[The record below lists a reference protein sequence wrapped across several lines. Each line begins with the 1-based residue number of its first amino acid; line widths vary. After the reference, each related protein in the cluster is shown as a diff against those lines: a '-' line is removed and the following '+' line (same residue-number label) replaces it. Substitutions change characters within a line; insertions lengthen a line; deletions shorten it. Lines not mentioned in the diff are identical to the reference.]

1 MSRPV
6 AVAMGHRPAGVR
18 PWDLLS
24 WQRIARGMWTGL
36 EAVRPAGSRWPSSPT
51 GRSRCGCSRRR
62 WCGWGPQGWVH
73 AVLVV
78 LASAALAL
86 WAGDEVLRGV
96 NRFRRLLG
104 VAMLAWLGF
113 ALVRLGW

>member
-1 MSRPV
+1 MKPAARSRV
-6 AVAMGHRPAGVR
+6 GNRVR
-18 PWDLLS
+18 PS
-24 WQRIARGMWTGL
+24 K
-36 EAVRPAGSRWPSSPT
+36 
-51 GRSRCGCSRRR
+51 
-62 WCGWGPQGWVH
+62 VH

-86 WAGDEVLRGV
+86 GAGDEVLRGV

-113 ALVRLGW
+113 ALVRLG